1 MKDPVIPDPVEK
13 VRRLMLLYAA
23 AVLLG
28 TLVFAVGTE
37 FTEKRELFRG
47 LLRVALFA
55 YLVWWLPSLDKRAW
69 WTSVIA
75 CGVLGVIGIVTM
87 LLLFGV
93 GLAEGSSVAWALIK
107 IAVPLYALAHAFII
121 LVRTETRWHFE
132 P

>member
-1 MKDPVIPDPVEK
+1 
-13 VRRLMLLYAA
+13 MLLYAA